1 MKIPFII
8 IIFLFLISG
17 VTVISSCRKDIVKGC
32 MDSNS
37 ITYNPK
43 ADLDDG
49 SCLYEGSAVIWYN
62 QATANALLGDGA
74 TSLIYRLDDLIIG
87 EGGIVYRTVAPD
99 CFQDWPTIGRD
110 LGALKNLAC
119 TLSVKDQ
126 RGFEYWRETILFS
139 ANTCLKFQLTW
150 ENRKKI

>member
-1 MKIPFII
+1 MNKLFILI
-8 IIFLFLISG
+8 NFLFLICSLSI
-17 VTVISSCRKDIVKGC
+17 TDSCRKDIVTGC
-32 MDSNS
+32 MDSKS
-37 ITYNPK
+37 INYNPK
-43 ADLDDG
+43 ADQDDG

-62 QATANALLGDGA
+62 QATANSLSGDGA

-87 EGGIVYRTVAPD
+87 EGPIDYRTAAPD
-99 CFQDWPTIGRD
+99 CFKDWPTIGRD
-110 LGALKNLAC
+110 LGALKSLAC

-139 ANTCLKFQLTW
+139 ADNCLKFQLLW